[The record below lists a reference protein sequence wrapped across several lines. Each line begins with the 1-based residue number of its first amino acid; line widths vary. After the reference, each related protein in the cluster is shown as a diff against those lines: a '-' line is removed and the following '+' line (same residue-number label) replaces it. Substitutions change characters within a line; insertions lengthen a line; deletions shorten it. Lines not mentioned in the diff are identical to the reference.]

1 MKSTHL
7 FSFKYPN
14 FPPLARSLVRWL
26 IHGAIGFLLTVL
38 PIMMTA
44 LPAQS
49 ITVSPQGVNVNTF
62 GSTSVFL
69 TFIGLNGFRPVE
81 ALWCGAINPDQSCV
95 SGTTF
100 GRLPRRSNRGRLSG
114 GNNYT
119 DIMSIPPSVARRAYQ
134 DALRG
139 NASEFF
145 YVRRFVSDA
154 ALPDVFVAVT
164 CRLTGG
170 GARVPLALTNVRIKF
185 ANNPTEAV
193 PVIPRDRNLSPFHA
207 EITYNG
213 TGRLKG
219 RWELVRPGDSPPTEN
234 DLLPEA
240 SLPIEQRA
248 LQQRYTVIDRFE
260 TFLMP
265 TGRIKIP
272 GPNPDRIPQ
281 GIDGLH
287 LILFRVEA
295 SDEREGFS
303 ETGAGRVTSGGVAGF
318 PLPVLRYYVGS
329 SPDANALELVQPKA
343 GATITAGSVV
353 QFQWQA
359 VPNVQTYRLDIFS
372 GKQAILSALL
382 DAKTTSYTAPP
393 WLNDQVGKPLSW
405 QVKAIDANNKTIV
418 ESALQQFSMQSTNP

>member
-1 MKSTHL
+1 MKRTHL
-7 FSFKYPN
+7 FSFKYLP
-14 FPPLARSLVRWL
+14 FRLLPRSLVRSL
-26 IHGAIGFLLTVL
+26 IHGAIGLVLTLL
-38 PIMMTA
+38 PIMFIS

-81 ALWCGAINPDQSCV
+81 GLWCGAINPDQSCV
-95 SGTTF
+95 AGTVF
-100 GRLPRRSNRGRLSG
+100 GRLPRRSDRGRLSG

-119 DIMSIPPSVARRAYQ
+119 DIMSIPPSVSRRAYQ

-139 NASEFF
+139 NSSEFF
-145 YVRRFVSDA
+145 YVRRFVSDG

-170 GARVPLALTNVRIKF
+170 GARVPLALTNVRIRF
-185 ANNPTEAV
+185 DNNTTEAV
-193 PVIPRDRNLSPFHA
+193 PVIPRDQDLPPFSA

-219 RWELVRPGDSPPTEN
+219 RWELVRPGDIPPTEN

-265 TGRIKIP
+265 TGRVKIP
-272 GPNPDRIPQ
+272 GPNPDRIPK
-281 GIDGLH
+281 GTDGLH

-295 SDEREGFS
+295 SDEREGIS
-303 ETGAGRVTSGGVAGF
+303 STGDQIVSSGGVAGF
-318 PLPVLRYYVGS
+318 PMPVLRYYIGS
-329 SPDANALELVQPKA
+329 AADPNSLTLVQPKA
-343 GATITAGSVV
+343 DEKIAAGQVV
-353 QFQWQA
+353 EFQWQPIA
-359 VPNVQTYRLDIFS
+359 NAQTYRLDVLS
-372 GKQAILSALL
+372 GETVVLSALL
-382 DAKTTSYTAPP
+382 DGNTPRYTAPP
-393 WLNDQVGKPLSW
+393 WLKDQAGKPLSW
-405 QVKAIDANNKTIV
+405 RVKAIDSDNKTLV
-418 ESALQQFSMQSTNP
+418 ESAPQAFSIQPNTP